1 MSRLQ
6 LITIGVVVAVLFFMV
21 MNQTTNQISTITLSK
36 KETIVAFG
44 DSITYGYGV
53 APTESYPA
61 QLQNLLGVEVVNAGI
76 SGEESAEGLARLSS
90 VLETKPKVVIL
101 CHGGNDILR
110 QRSTLNLQKN
120 LLAMIQ
126 LIQASGAEVLLVGVP
141 NFGMIGFK
149 PHPLYKEIAQQT
161 NVLFEEDALS
171 FVEADNSLKIDAIH
185 PNKKGYEIMA
195 KAFAK
200 YIEVKEN

>member
-6 LITIGVVVAVLFFMV
+6 LSTLVVVVAVLLFIFMNKQ
-21 MNQTTNQISTITLSK
+21 NQTSIIAVSK
-36 KETIVAFG
+36 QDKIVAFG

-53 APTESYPA
+53 ALEESYPA
-61 QLQNLLGVEVVNAGI
+61 QLQKLLGVEVVNAGI
-76 SGEESAEGLARLSS
+76 SGEESAEGLARLPSL
-90 VLETKPKVVIL
+90 LEAKPKVVIL

-110 QRSTLNLQKN
+110 QRSTLKLQKN
-120 LLAMIQ
+120 LLAMIK

-141 NFGMIGFK
+141 NFGLLGFK

-161 NVLFEEDALS
+161 NVLFEENVLS

-195 KAFAK
+195 KSFAK
-200 YIEVKEN
+200 YIEVKGK

>member
-21 MNQTTNQISTITLSK
+21 MNQTTNQTSTITLSK

-76 SGEESAEGLARLSS
+76 
-90 VLETKPKVVIL
+90 
-101 CHGGNDILR
+101 
-110 QRSTLNLQKN
+110 
-120 LLAMIQ
+120 
-126 LIQASGAEVLLVGVP
+126 
-141 NFGMIGFK
+141 
-149 PHPLYKEIAQQT
+149 
-161 NVLFEEDALS
+161 
-171 FVEADNSLKIDAIH
+171 
-185 PNKKGYEIMA
+185 
-195 KAFAK
+195 
-200 YIEVKEN
+200 